1 MGSIRRNFQNLKENN
16 FLLLYKTLVRPI
28 LEYGAPVWNP
38 HLKKEKKT
46 ESVQRRATR
55 QIPCMKN
62 LSYQDRLKK
71 LQLPTL
77 EFRRWRGDLIET
89 YKTFNHYSTNP
100 LAFFQM
106 SDTVTRGHTYKIA
119 KKYSRTDIRKYTFS
133 NRIIESWN
141 ALPEN
146 VINANSVNSF
156 KNRLDKILNNHPAMY
171 DPDLPL

>member
-1 MGSIRRNFQNLKENN
+1 
-16 FLLLYKTLVRPI
+16 
-28 LEYGAPVWNP
+28 
-38 HLKKEKKT
+38 
-46 ESVQRRATR
+46 
-55 QIPCMKN
+55 
-62 LSYQDRLKK
+62 
-71 LQLPTL
+71 
-77 EFRRWRGDLIET
+77 
-89 YKTFNHYSTNP
+89 
-100 LAFFQM
+100 M
-106 SDTVTRGHTYKIA
+106 SDTVTSGHTYKIA